1 MRHLSLFVVLV
12 SCGLVFS
19 ACSDNTNTSVDSES
33 NATVPATLIE
43 PMPAVSEQPQ
53 EQEKEEK
60 KSKAAGLL
68 DMANKILDK
77 VDSESEEA
85 KKAKEWMNDK
95 FGGESGGESFIPEDA
110 AKWAADAFG
119 KLKEKGMT
127 TASNP
132 SEWLKEDIRNM
143 NALKYKIVKVSLD
156 DLEALEDQLNKM
168 GQLKWDCFHVAE
180 KGDET
185 ILFFKKEK
193 RSILKNIPVRDMMK
207 LVPLMGN
214 GDN

>member
-1 MRHLSLFVVLV
+1 MRHFSLFVILV
-12 SCGLVFS
+12 SCGFIFS
-19 ACSDNTNTSVDSES
+19 ACSNNSETSNVEVPAPTKTTISES
-33 NATVPATLIE
+33 APLVK
-43 PMPAVSEQPQ
+43 VSEPQ

-60 KSKAAGLL
+60 KSRAGGLL

-77 VDSESEEA
+77 VESESDEA

-119 KLKEKGMT
+119 KLKDKGMT
-127 TASNP
+127 TAANP

-156 DLEALEDQLNKM
+156 DLDALEDQLNKM

-180 KGDET
+180 KGGDT